1 MVKKK
6 IGKLTLSFIPYT
18 DIAKLDSVKRVKK
31 LLDVVLENKIV
42 ILQGKL
48 EPTEEASLIQSTMA
62 LVGKI
67 KGFKGV
73 ELAVIQPNKEENLM
87 DKIKMGIVKTLI
99 GERDV
104 LTIIGPASIVK
115 DIKKDPSKIELM
127 LKG

>member
-18 DIAKLDSVKRVKK
+18 DIAKLDSVRRVKK